1 MRSGFTLLEVLVAVI
16 VSAAL
21 LLAADAVFE
30 QLANSRVTAAREATE
45 RDRSRNARA
54 LIRIWLRHVDVS
66 PQIGASG
73 LPHVFA
79 GDSVEARFTSSCIA
93 PGGWE
98 RECQVTL
105 GVSSDSTG
113 AVLTAVSSTGDS
125 ASLRSSDR
133 GQELRYLID
142 AANGGTWERS
152 WPAGPTVPIA
162 VAVVTPK
169 DTTVFRIGARG

>member
-30 QLANSRVTAAREATE
+30 QLADSRVASAHEATE
-45 RDRSRNARA
+45 RDHVQNARE
-54 LIRIWLRHVDVS
+54 LIRSWLRQVVVS
-66 PQIGASG
+66 PQIDASG
-73 LPHVFA
+73 LPHEFG
-79 GDSVEARFTSSCIA
+79 GDSVAAHFTSSCIA

-125 ASLRSSDR
+125 ASLRSSGR
-133 GQELRYLID
+133 GQELLYLID
-142 AANGGTWERS
+142 AANGGEWMRS
-152 WPAGPTVPIA
+152 WPVGPTVPIA